1 MATDDQRRSGRVKQ
15 VIYLETKHLLIRDH
29 IADDLQPFHALVSD
43 KEVMRYLPDIYCAS
57 IEGSERNLQTSIA
70 EIHAAH
76 RTKYFFAILERKSEQ
91 FVGAI
96 GLLLRPEPKQ
106 NSRGN
111 LGYFINKPFWGKG
124 YTTEAAKAVL
134 HFAFEDLG
142 LHKVTTGCLRENAGS
157 EAVMKKC
164 GMIKEAELVQH
175 SYHEGQWKDRV
186 MYRLLKSEWNTKDS
200 L

>member
-1 MATDDQRRSGRVKQ
+1 

-29 IADDLQPFHALVSD
+29 IADDLQAFHALVSD
-43 KEVMRYLPDIYCAS
+43 RAVMRYLPDIYCAS
-57 IEGSERNLQTSIA
+57 IEDSRHNLQTSIA
-70 EIHAAH
+70 EIRAEH
-76 RTKYFFAILERKSEQ
+76 RTKYFFAILERSSEQ

-96 GLLLRPEPKQ
+96 GLLLRPEPTRH
-106 NSRGN
+106 SRGN
-111 LGYFINKPFWGKG
+111 LGYFIHKKFWNKG

-134 HFAFEDLG
+134 HFGFEELG
-142 LHKVTTGCLRENAGS
+142 LHKVTCGCLSENAGS

-186 MYRLLKSEWNTKDS
+186 MYRLLKSEWHAGV
-200 L
+200 

>member
-1 MATDDQRRSGRVKQ
+1 M
-15 VIYLETKHLLIRDH
+15 IHIETEHLLIRDH
-29 IADDLQPFHALVSD
+29 IADDLQAFHALVSD
-43 KEVMRYLPDIYCAS
+43 REVMRYLPEIYCAS
-57 IEGSERNLQTSIA
+57 IEESERNLQTSIA
-70 EIHAAH
+70 AIGTEH
-76 RTKYFFAILERKSEQ
+76 RTKYFFAILEHSSEQ

-96 GLLLRPEPKQ
+96 GLLLRPEPIRH
-106 NSRGN
+106 SRGN
-111 LGYFINKPFWGKG
+111 LGYFINKEFWGKG

-134 HFAFEDLG
+134 HFAFEELG

-164 GMIKEAELVQH
+164 GMVKEAELAQH

-186 MYRLLKSEWNTKDS
+186 LYRLLKSEWQTKREI